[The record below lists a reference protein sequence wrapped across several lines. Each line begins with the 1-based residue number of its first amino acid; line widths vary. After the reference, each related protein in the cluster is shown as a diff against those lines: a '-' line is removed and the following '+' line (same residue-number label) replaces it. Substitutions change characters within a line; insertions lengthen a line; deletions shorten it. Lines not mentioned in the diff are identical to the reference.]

1 MNSGKE
7 KERKELENSV
17 EAFLQKGGRIQK
29 VPSGRS
35 GDKTFKPYSHALP
48 PNMFKPINAAGG
60 FKRWRSQSEVSY
72 KLHKERS
79 GSRKSDR

>member
-1 MNSGKE
+1 MNSRKE
-7 KERKELENSV
+7 KERKELETSV
-17 EAFLQKGGRIQK
+17 EVFLQKGGKIQR

-48 PNMFKPINAAGG
+48 PNMFKPINATGG
-60 FKRWRSQSEVSY
+60 FRRWRSQSEVSY

-79 GSRKSDR
+79 SSRKSER